1 MENCVDFVLNFEEVM
16 SILTDTTNAPIS
28 AFIGGRWKSANL
40 LSESLKDIFENAYEW
55 DFTNQNEAAMKNVPF
70 LEWDTQNS
78 TWIFK
83 EVFINFINY
92 LFKEYGHSYCA
103 TSKDDTAASLVNC
116 AISFLDDLMN
126 KAFETYSK
134 YEQLFTYY
142 NDLKGKLLE
151 GVKSKNKA
159 KNASKYK
166 DTPQNSVT
174 LENLGDGFNSNVTV
188 YESENDFE
196 DGRDTPVAR
205 LNEIEMKLS
214 NLYGQWAYD
223 FRVFFWEA

>member
-1 MENCVDFVLNFEEVM
+1 
-16 SILTDTTNAPIS
+16 
-28 AFIGGRWKSANL
+28 
-40 LSESLKDIFENAYEW
+40 
-55 DFTNQNEAAMKNVPF
+55 
-70 LEWDTQNS
+70 
-78 TWIFK
+78 
-83 EVFINFINY
+83 
-92 LFKEYGHSYCA
+92 
-103 TSKDDTAASLVNC
+103 
-116 AISFLDDLMN
+116 MN
-126 KAFETYSK
+126 KTFETYSK
-134 YEQLFTYY
+134 YEQLFAYY

-174 LENLGDGFNSNVTV
+174 LDNLGDGFNSNVTV

-223 FRVFFWEA
+223 FRVFFWEV